1 MTQAY
6 KYQFKKHIDLRDVED
21 TLFLAILAA
30 EGLFSEALVT
40 MNSNY
45 QQDRDAG
52 TITLDADTPV
62 GQVVNTIFTTYAI
75 KEFGRDG
82 FAVQRLS
89 QEADS

>member
-1 MTQAY
+1 MTNAY

-52 TITLDADTPV
+52 TITLDADTLV
-62 GQVVNTIFTTYAI
+62 GQIVNTIFTTYII
-75 KEFGRDG
+75 KEFGSDG
-82 FAVQRLS
+82 FTVQRLKK
-89 QEADS
+89 EAD